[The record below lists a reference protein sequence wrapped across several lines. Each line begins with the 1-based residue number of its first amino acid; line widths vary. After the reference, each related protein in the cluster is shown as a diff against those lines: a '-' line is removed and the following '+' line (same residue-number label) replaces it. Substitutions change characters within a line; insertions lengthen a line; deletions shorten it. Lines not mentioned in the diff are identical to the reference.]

1 MSFQGCIFDLDGVI
15 VNTSHHHFIAW
26 KRLAQELGVPFD
38 EKDNERLKGVSRV
51 DSLEF
56 ILDKGNLVLDSNTKL
71 RLMDKKNQHYLN
83 LASEIQPSD
92 TLPGIMS
99 LLGELKKNG
108 VGIALGSSSKNARQI
123 LTKLGLLASFDALID
138 GNHVTLSKPDPEVF
152 LKGALALGLKPKYC
166 LVIEDA
172 KAGVEAAIAGGFTV
186 LGVGEEKELEEAD
199 AIVSSFIDLNW
210 NEIQNLF
217 IHK

>member
-15 VNTSHHHFIAW
+15 VNTSDHHFIAW

-83 LASEIQPSD
+83 LVSEIQPSD
-92 TLPGIMS
+92 TLPGILS
-99 LLGELKKNG
+99 LLEELKKNG
-108 VGIALGSSSKNARQI
+108 VGIALGSSSKNAKQI
-123 LTKLGLLASFDALID
+123 LTKLGLLAFFDVLID

-152 LKGALALGLKPKYC
+152 LKGAVALGLKPKDC